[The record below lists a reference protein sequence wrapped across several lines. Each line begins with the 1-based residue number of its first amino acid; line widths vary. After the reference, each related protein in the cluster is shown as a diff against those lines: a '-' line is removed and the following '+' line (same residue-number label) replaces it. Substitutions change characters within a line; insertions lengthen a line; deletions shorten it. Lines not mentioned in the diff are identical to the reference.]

1 MNKKKSLREHGKI
14 KFSRYFQ
21 KFKKGDRV
29 AVVLDLAYQLP
40 FPKRIQGK
48 SGRVVGDRGK
58 SVVVSLKDGNK
69 EKTYIIPK
77 LHLKKLK

>member
-1 MNKKKSLREHGKI
+1 MLQHKRIRARGKLGL
-14 KFSRYFQ
+14 SRV
-21 KFKKGDRV
+21 FKELKVGDRV